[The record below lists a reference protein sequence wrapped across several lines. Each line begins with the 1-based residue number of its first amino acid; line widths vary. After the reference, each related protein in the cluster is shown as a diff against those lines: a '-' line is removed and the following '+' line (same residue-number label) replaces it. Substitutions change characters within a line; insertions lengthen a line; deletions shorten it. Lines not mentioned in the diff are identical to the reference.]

1 MKVLIVDDTTFMRTT
16 IRRILEQQNIQDIYE
31 AENGLE
37 ALTKYKILR
46 PDLVI
51 MDISMPVMDGIE
63 SVRLIKAFD
72 LKANVIICSLQGQKA
87 NVMEAIKAG
96 ARSFLVKPVK
106 ADKLLAEIA
115 KLSLSK
121 ARAAEKPVKS
131 DGVAPVDQAVAAVDE
146 AIAVADEDIA
156 SQLAE
161 LQGMTDSEEDFCKSE
176 DYMKGVEAGYLEA
189 RREIATNMVR
199 LGLAMDVI
207 TSCVELTEEEV
218 EDLKIEY
225 RLGF

>member
-131 DGVAPVDQAVAAVDE
+131 DGVAAVDQAV
-146 AIAVADEDIA
+146 AVADEDIA

>member
-131 DGVAPVDQAVAAVDE
+131 DGVAPVDQAVAV
-146 AIAVADEDIA
+146 VDEDIA